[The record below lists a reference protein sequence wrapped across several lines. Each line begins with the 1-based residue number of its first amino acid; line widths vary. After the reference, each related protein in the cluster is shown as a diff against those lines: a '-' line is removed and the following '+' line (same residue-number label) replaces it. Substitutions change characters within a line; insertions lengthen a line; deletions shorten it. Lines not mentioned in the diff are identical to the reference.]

1 MKILPLLAIAV
12 SAGLVLRESA
22 KAQDSTLP
30 TASRSPGSNESKSV
44 PDIVYKSTP
53 TGDLRLDLLY
63 PETKPASGKFP
74 LVVYT
79 HGGGWAAGSRKKGVG
94 GGPIA
99 DAVAGFVKN
108 GFCVALVEYR
118 LCKDGQV
125 KIRDCVTDAK
135 DAVRYLAKNSA
146 KYSVDPERVFTF
158 GDSAGGQIAQMLLL
172 TPPDSLPGDKN
183 LAGVPYKMA
192 AGVSWYG
199 PCDFEKM
206 ELFSADSKK
215 PARDRFGGRICPPDT
230 AAEEKL
236 RLYREVSPVNYL
248 SKSSPPLLMVQGD
261 GDTTIP
267 VHHMKEKAESI
278 GAPVEILI
286 IENAGHNWRTA
297 DETVR
302 GKVPTKGLIDR
313 SVEFLAQHLN
323 GEPKSPR

>member
-1 MKILPLLAIAV
+1 MKTLTLLAIALL
-12 SAGLVLRESA
+12 AGLVLRESA
-22 KAQDSTLP
+22 KAQASTWP
-30 TASRSPGSNESKSV
+30 TASQPAGSNDSKSL

-63 PETKPASGKFP
+63 PESKPASGKFP

-79 HGGGWAAGSRKKGVG
+79 HGGGWAAGSRKKGVS

-146 KYSVDPERVFTF
+146 KYSIDPERVFTF

-172 TPPDSLPGDKN
+172 TPPDSLPGDRN
-183 LAGVPYKMA
+183 LAGVPYKMV

-199 PCDFEKM
+199 PCDFENM
-206 ELFSADSKK
+206 ELFRADPKK

-267 VHHMKEKAESI
+267 VHHARYMKEKAEAI

-297 DETVR
+297 DETIR
-302 GKVPTKGLIDR
+302 GKVPTQGLIDR
-313 SVEFLAQHLN
+313 SVEFLAQRFA
-323 GEPKSPR
+323 EPSK

>member
-1 MKILPLLAIAV
+1 MKKIQILAIAV
-12 SAGLVLRESA
+12 ATGLATLGSALGLGAATPGANDSA
-22 KAQDSTLP
+22 F
-30 TASRSPGSNESKSV
+30 
-44 PDIVYKSTP
+44 DIVYKSMP
-53 TGDLRLDLLY
+53 SGDLRLDLLY
-63 PETKPASGKFP
+63 PESKPSSGKFP

-79 HGGGWAAGSRKKGVG
+79 HGGGWAAGTRKKGVS

-146 KYSVDPERVFTF
+146 KYSIDPERVFTF

-172 TPPDSLPGDKN
+172 TPPDSLPGDRN
-183 LAGVPYKMA
+183 LAGVPYKMV

-199 PCDFEKM
+199 PCDFENM
-206 ELFSADSKK
+206 ELFRADPKK

-267 VHHMKEKAESI
+267 VHHAHYMKEKAEAI

-302 GKVPTKGLIDR
+302 GKVPTRGLIDR
-313 SVEFLAQHLN
+313 SVEFLTQHL
-323 GEPKSPR
+323 PK